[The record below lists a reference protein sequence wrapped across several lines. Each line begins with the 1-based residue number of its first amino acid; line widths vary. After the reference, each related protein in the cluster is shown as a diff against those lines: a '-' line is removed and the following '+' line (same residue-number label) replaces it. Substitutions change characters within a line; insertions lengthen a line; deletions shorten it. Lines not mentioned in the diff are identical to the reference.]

1 MPDKILLIDD
11 QPQYC
16 EGIASLLFYSNK
28 KKIEVESVCSLQNAY
43 QLIYNKP
50 ENDNF
55 DLISF
60 DMSMPPYLE
69 QNLKSGGDLAKLVRR
84 DFPKIK
90 ILISSGMLDFV
101 DFIDLTET
109 INPEG
114 LISKSDV
121 SSDEIIQSFEQI
133 LDGNFYRSKLMIDYQ
148 KLNIEKSPLSDPT
161 NLKIIK
167 MLSKGFGI
175 NSISKLSFTGISAV
189 KKRKII
195 IKQSLGIESGNDEDI
210 IAEAIKQKIIN
221 DY

>member
-1 MPDKILLIDD
+1 MPDRILLIDD
-11 QPQYC
+11 QPQNC

-28 KKIEVESVCSLQNAY
+28 KKMEVETVSSLQNAHL
-43 QLIYNKP
+43 LIYSKT
-50 ENDNF
+50 EKDNF

-69 QNLKSGGDLAKLVRR
+69 QNLKSGGDLAKIVRR

-114 LISKSDV
+114 LMSKSDV
-121 SSDEIIQSFEQI
+121 SGIDIIQSFEQI

-148 KLNIEKSPLSDPT
+148 KMNIEKSPLSDPT

-175 NSISKLSFTGISAV
+175 NSISKATFLGISGI

-195 IKQSLGIESGNDEDI
+195 IKQALGIESGNDEAI
-210 IAEAIKQKIIN
+210 IAEAIKRKIIN